1 MVVIIIKLVKV
12 IQIDRQEVIK
22 LELLLFQMFPIQDF
36 ILELEVV
43 ELMFIEQVVQFIILV
58 LVGQVHY

>member
-12 IQIDRQEVIK
+12 IQIDRQEVIM

-43 ELMFIEQVVQFIILV
+43 ELMFEQVVQFIILV

>member
-43 ELMFIEQVVQFIILV
+43 ELMFEQVVQFIILV

>member
-1 MVVIIIKLVKV
+1 MVRVMAMAMAKGRIVVLQIIMVIVVIIIKLVKV

-36 ILELEVV
+36 
-43 ELMFIEQVVQFIILV
+43 M
-58 LVGQVHY
+58 